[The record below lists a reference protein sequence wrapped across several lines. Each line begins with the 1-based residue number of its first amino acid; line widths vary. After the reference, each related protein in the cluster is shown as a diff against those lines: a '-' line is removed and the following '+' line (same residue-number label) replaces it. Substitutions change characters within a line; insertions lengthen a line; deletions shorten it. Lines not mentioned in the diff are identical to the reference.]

1 MSVRVEG
8 PVIFLEG
15 QCHVEQA
22 EQLLQRLQE
31 DPDRRIDLSACR
43 HLHTAVVQVLLS
55 HGARVSGDPV
65 DPFLRQFVAPCFQR
79 SESPT

>member
-8 PVIFLEG
+8 PVIFLED

-31 DPDRRIDLSACR
+31 DPYRRVDLSGCR
-43 HLHTAVVQVLLS
+43 HLHSAVVQVLLS

-65 DPFLRQFVAPCFQR
+65 DPFLRQFVAPCLQPL
-79 SESPT
+79 ESST